1 MPNRI
6 IFLASFVKVQTI
18 FLSVLHTELG
28 FLFLTSGLHKLANV
42 RSVNLS
48 VRHNFLS
55 IRQKVK
61 KGSGRGRPIQRPKS
75 Q

>member
-1 MPNRI
+1 MSIHFDYDLAPNRI

-18 FLSVLHTELG
+18 FLSVLHKELG

-48 VRHNFLS
+48 VLGIIFCLVLN
-55 IRQKVK
+55 QT
-61 KGSGRGRPIQRPKS
+61 KGEER
-75 Q
+75 